1 MRITHCYENILEFII
16 YHFDPNNLYEISNF
30 PNNYADY
37 LERLEYV
44 IMAYR
49 TGNMKLLDDLTF
61 TLQRD
66 SKMVWLDL
74 GETEKQKY
82 LELRLHATKTEMIL
96 LDFNPLRPSQ
106 ESDWNPKWEEW
117 HCYQTPLRIYRQDY
131 ELLIPY
137 FSKIYPTTDAFDGTP
152 EPVFDVCFDNWIG
165 ARDWK
170 RILQEIEKGMENHST
185 EEKEFLISFIEWV
198 KEALQYTEIIVVE
211 GNL

>member
-1 MRITHCYENILEFII
+1 MII
-16 YHFDPNNLYEISNF
+16 
-30 PNNYADY
+30 
-37 LERLEYV
+37 
-44 IMAYR
+44 
-49 TGNMKLLDDLTF
+49 
-61 TLQRD
+61 
-66 SKMVWLDL
+66 
-74 GETEKQKY
+74 
-82 LELRLHATKTEMIL
+82 

-106 ESDWNPKWEEW
+106 EPDWNPKWEEW

-152 EPVFDVCFDNWIG
+152 EHVFDVCFDNWIG
-165 ARDWK
+165 AKDWE